1 MERGTGSRHST
12 PKVDPKAPGIDTWT
26 IERTTG
32 LFQYP
37 LPSWPDRERDQIFK
51 LAESQGKYKKA
62 YLTAAVSLSLATRY
76 IRIQKATLM
85 TA

>member
-1 MERGTGSRHST
+1 MILYKYLCTYVFTSIKS
-12 PKVDPKAPGIDTWT
+12 DD
-26 IERTTG
+26 
-32 LFQYP
+32 FQVCCVISKKEEKNSGFIAAT
-37 LPSWPDRERDQIFK
+37 L
-51 LAESQGKYKKA
+51 YKKA